1 MSDNTKELVVVPARH
16 MGQTIE
22 MIKRLRPDI
31 VIQESDCQQQ
41 RDALLEACEKTR
53 ERLIHICA
61 VGGTLQDFIAD
72 GGLIE
77 IVDTLMSVDTA
88 KAAIAAA
95 K

>member
-1 MSDNTKELVVVPARH
+1 MSDNAKELVVVPARH

-41 RDALLEACEKTR
+41 HDALLAACEIGLAYIK
-53 ERLIHICA
+53 A
-61 VGGTLQDFIAD
+61 VKSVPRPISDFQED
-72 GGLIE
+72 KE
-77 IVDTLMSVDTA
+77 TVE
-88 KAAIAAA
+88 AAIAAA

>member
-1 MSDNTKELVVVPARH
+1 MSDNAKELVVVPARH

-41 RDALLEACEKTR
+41 RDALLAACEYACI
-53 ERLIHICA
+53 L
-61 VGGTLQDFIAD
+61 
-72 GGLIE
+72 
-77 IVDTLMSVDTA
+77 
-88 KAAIAAA
+88 AAIAAA